1 MLFDTARVELAE
13 DNVGVITVYPQVTS
27 TDFGRHSLGNQR
39 MRQHQR
45 TSASPAKAIDTPE
58 RVAEKILLVA
68 QEEPDEQF
76 MDSSFSP

>member
-1 MLFDTARVELAE
+1 
-13 DNVGVITVYPQVTS
+13 VITVYP
-27 TDFGRHSLGNQR
+27 QR

>member
-13 DNVGVITVYPQVTS
+13 DNVGVITVYP
-27 TDFGRHSLGNQR
+27 QR